1 MFDDAPSR
9 VDLRGASK
17 KQDRRALLA
26 RAQKEREERELQRK
40 RLRAAVTIQ
49 ACTRAHLDLGRAR
62 AAARGSFDA
71 ALAEP
76 FAPRALVLM
85 RGLLFFFNE
94 SSDAMR
100 LHQLLALLLQSA
112 ALADAAC
119 NACALMCATEAGAGS
134 WQHLSRRLIE
144 LCLPRL
150 LPPRASPDGV
160 EMQAVLYL
168 TDSSRWQW
176 VSSLAPERA
185 AAVAALAQRSL
196 LELGRRG
203 LHGAIAAALHAL
215 LPALTQG
222 SVHSPPTPASP
233 SALLLGPLLSV
244 SVRQLMAS
252 CAGAASLGTDVL
264 AGLDSFRREMLCA
277 PGLLSR
283 VPHALLC
290 AALPPAALS
299 ALLRSLA
306 LAASRLPVLPDVAP
320 DGVVDRLPPLV
331 AFCGSLV
338 HLVSVC
344 GRGSGG
350 DAPSGLALG
359 DALPAYIELL
369 HGCISPF
376 VAHAQPR
383 SGAQPGSRGAPAED
397 SDEDSAP
404 MELDGAGASASTG
417 SGDDGAAALRETLSA
432 QLTELLGAEHI
443 GALWITLL
451 APIATDAELR
461 CVPLLSHIFCLLRH
475 GPEGASADGST
486 ARRGAPR
493 PQRPSAL
500 LYGCPPRKGPQ
511 RTLISTP
518 IPESPDA

>member
-40 RLRAAVTIQ
+40 RLRSAVTIQ
-49 ACTRAHLDLGRAR
+49 ACTRAHLDLKRAR

-76 FAPRALVLM
+76 FAPRAVALM
-85 RGLLFFFNE
+85 RALLFFFNE
-94 SSDAMR
+94 STDAMR

-112 ALADAAC
+112 LADAAG
-119 NACALMCATEAGAGS
+119 NACTLMCATEGGAGS

-160 EMQAVLYL
+160 ELQAVLYL

-176 VSSLAPERA
+176 VASLAPERA
-185 AAVAALAQRSL
+185 AVVAALAQRSL

-215 LPALTQG
+215 LPALTHE
-222 SVHSPPTPASP
+222 SVRAPPTPESP

-244 SVRQLMAS
+244 SMRQLMAS
-252 CAGAASLGTDVL
+252 CAGAASLGAAVL

-283 VPHALLC
+283 VPHALLR

-299 ALLRSLA
+299 SLLRSLA
-306 LAASRLPVLPDVAP
+306 LAAPRLPVLPNVAA
-320 DGVVDRLPPLV
+320 DAVVDGLPPLV

-344 GRGSGG
+344 GR
-350 DAPSGLALG
+350 DASSGLALG
-359 DALPAYIELL
+359 DAMPAYIELL
-369 HGCISPF
+369 HGCVAPF
-376 VAHAQPR
+376 VTHAQSR
-383 SGAQPGSRGAPAED
+383 SGAPSGSRGAPAED
-397 SDEDSAP
+397 SDEEAAP
-404 MELDGAGASASTG
+404 MELDVAGGSLSTG
-417 SGDDGAAALRETLSA
+417 AGDDGAAALRETVTA
-432 QLTELLGAEHI
+432 QLAELLGAEHI
-443 GALWITLL
+443 GALWLSLL
-451 APIATDAELR
+451 APTATDAELR

-475 GPEGASADGST
+475 GPEGAAADGST
-486 ARRGAPR
+486 ARRGARLATHAHLRCSLPAHR
-493 PQRPSAL
+493 PTPAAHT
-500 LYGCPPRKGPQ
+500 PPH
-511 RTLISTP
+511 
-518 IPESPDA
+518 SPP